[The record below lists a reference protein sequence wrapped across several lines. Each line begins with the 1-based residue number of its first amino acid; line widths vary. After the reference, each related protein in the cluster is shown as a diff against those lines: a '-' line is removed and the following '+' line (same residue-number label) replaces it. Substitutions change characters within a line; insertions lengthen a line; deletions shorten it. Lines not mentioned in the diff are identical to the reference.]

1 MKICGERMF
10 KVLKVDASGTPQEWL
25 SPERAA
31 ALMVAGD
38 VAWTTG
44 QTITRLW
51 GGTNQAGKQSFL
63 DIPAVLGGRGS
74 SKIHLAGCVPYL
86 GRHCNTKLFERDR
99 YLCAYCGVRF
109 ERQALTRD
117 HVMPVSRGGQ
127 DEWTNVVTAC
137 GRCNRR
143 KDARTPDE
151 AHMPL
156 LYVPYQPN
164 WYEDFILQMGGR
176 VILADQMDF
185 LAAQL
190 PKHSRVRAQ

>member
-1 MKICGERMF
+1 ML
-10 KVLKVDASGTPQEWL
+10 KVLKVDAAGTPQEWL

-31 ALMVAGD
+31 ALIVAGD

-44 QTITRLW
+44 QTVARLR
-51 GGTNQAGKQSFL
+51 GGINHAGIQSCL
-63 DIPAVLGGRGS
+63 DIPAVLGTHGRA
-74 SKIHLAGCVPYL
+74 KIHLAACVPHL
-86 GRHCNTKLFERDR
+86 GRHSNVKLFERDR
-99 YLCAYCGVRF
+99 HLCAYCGERF
-109 ERQALTRD
+109 DRAALTRD
-117 HVMPVSRGGQ
+117 HIMPVSRGGP
-127 DEWTNVVTAC
+127 DKWTNVVTSC

-151 AHMPL
+151 ANMPL

-185 LAAQL
+185 LASQL
-190 PKHSRVRAQ
+190 PQHSRARIN